1 MDFQRSPRTGGG
13 HVRVL
18 EGGHEDVAAPTSS
31 PSVQSTPRKVHES
44 EGVRMA
50 AEKLGDH
57 VSGVEF
63 AVFFVAMQAGG
74 PERILRRHHPMPNA
88 LCGGC
93 LATPTVYPC
102 QAARIAELARQCV
115 KCGIALTVADIVLQL
130 SRRLPMRT

>member
-1 MDFQRSPRTGGG
+1 
-13 HVRVL
+13 
-18 EGGHEDVAAPTSS
+18 
-31 PSVQSTPRKVHES
+31 
-44 EGVRMA
+44 MA
-50 AEKLGDH
+50 AEKPGDH

-63 AVFFVAMQAGG
+63 AVFFVAVQARG
-74 PERILRRHHPMPNA
+74 PERILRRHHPMPNG

-115 KCGIALTVADIVLQL
+115 ECGIPLTVADIVLQL